1 MLLVKLG
8 DRTTYIIYGRVDTLD
23 IAFDTLEIALM
34 TLYMVLV
41 QFLDFSVS

>member
-8 DRTTYIIYGRVDTLD
+8 DGTIYIIYGGVDTLD
-23 IAFDTLEIALM
+23 IAFEVSEIALM